1 MAVTVIVDLLG
12 KPGSADEIMSF
23 VRSIV
28 PDTRTFDGFQS
39 VTMHQNQ
46 DDPDLLVLREQW
58 ESREQQEKYLAWR
71 TERGDFATIVGM
83 LAEAPSIRYFDAVEL

>member
-1 MAVTVIVDLLG
+1 MAVTVIIDLQAQ
-12 KPGSADEIMSF
+12 PGGAEEVNSF

-46 DDPDLLVLREQW
+46 DHPDLLAIQEQW
-58 ESREQQEKYLAWR
+58 ESREHQEKYLAWR

-83 LAEAPSIRYFDAVEL
+83 LAAPPSIRYFDDLEL